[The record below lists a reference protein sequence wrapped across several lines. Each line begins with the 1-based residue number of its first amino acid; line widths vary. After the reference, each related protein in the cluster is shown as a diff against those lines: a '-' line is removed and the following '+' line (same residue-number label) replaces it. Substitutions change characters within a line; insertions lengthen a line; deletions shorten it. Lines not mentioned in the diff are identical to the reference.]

1 MLDSSDFMPLGKAEE
16 WSLDTA
22 TCHLSG
28 CVVEGKSLLKKS
40 LHSQF
45 LMDEKLRTCLRKEYE
60 TGKLLSAETPYVVR
74 YYQLIDTQAECAILM
89 DFVDGLTLDAFI
101 LAQPLYFSDEARL
114 DAFMRQLLD
123 ALKVIHHAQVVHLD
137 IKPTNLLLTSV
148 NSDLRIIDFGLSY
161 ISTYPHTS
169 GLTVNF
175 AAPEQTD
182 GTGEVDCRT
191 DIYAVGK
198 ILEYIQNNQGD
209 NVKTNADSLDGQ
221 KEEAHRHLLK
231 KWQFVMEKCLMP
243 RKEDRWQNI
252 EAILSFW
259 DNENQ
264 IAEER
269 LQRKGLL
276 GKTIFAVA
284 VALLV
289 VVGISAW
296 CVSRKREVTFAD
308 EYGNLYQVKSEDSLT
323 CRLMGRGDTCTNVN
337 LYIEPHISYDGKR
350 YRVVEIADYAFLGD
364 QRLQTLCLPHTLR
377 RIGSRAFRECKQ
389 LLVADIPDEVTN
401 MDNMAFWGCSK
412 LSEVH
417 ISKGLTRI
425 PSSCFSKTG
434 LMKVVVPE
442 GVRSIGYDAFGV
454 CEQLKSVT
462 LPQSL
467 KSIERGVFWRCS
479 SLDSIRIPKNVHEIG
494 QFCLMECNS
503 LKDVY
508 DEAQEPQRVV
518 KLFGKATASHVTLHV
533 PAMSVEAYK
542 KAECWS
548 EVKCIV
554 PTPGK

>member
-1 MLDSSDFMPLGKAEE
+1 MLDSSDFMPLGQVEE

-22 TCHLSG
+22 TCHFSR

-40 LHSQF
+40 LHAQF
-45 LMDEKLRTCLRKEYE
+45 LKDEKLRTCLRKEYE

-74 YYQLIDTQAECAILM
+74 YYQLIDTAEKCAILM

-101 LAQPLYFSDEARL
+101 QAQPLYFSDEARL
-114 DAFMRQLLD
+114 DAFMCQLLE

-137 IKPTNLLLTSV
+137 IKPTNLILSSV
-148 NSDLRIIDFGLSY
+148 NKDLRIIDFGLSY
-161 ISTYPHTS
+161 ISAYPHTS

-198 ILEYIQNNQGD
+198 ILEYIQKNLGD
-209 NVKTNADSLDGQ
+209 DTKKNADSLNVQ
-221 KEEAHRHLLK
+221 KEEAHRHLPK
-231 KWQFVMEKCLMP
+231 VWQIVMNKCLMP

-252 EAILSFW
+252 EEILSFW

-264 IAEER
+264 LEEER
-269 LQRKGLL
+269 LQWKGLL
-276 GKTIFAVA
+276 RKTIFAVV

-296 CVSRKREVTFAD
+296 CVLRKHEVTFAD

-323 CRLMGRGDTCTNVN
+323 CRLMGRGDTCNNVN
-337 LYIEPHISYDGKR
+337 LYIEPNISYDGKL
-350 YRVVEIADYAFLGD
+350 YRVVEIADSAFLGD

-377 RIGSRAFRECKQ
+377 RIGSRAFRECNQ
-389 LLVADIPDEVTN
+389 LVVADIPDEVTS

-425 PSSCFSKTG
+425 PSSCFCKTG
-434 LMKVVVPE
+434 LVNVVVPE
-442 GVRSIGYDAFGV
+442 GARSIGYDAFGI
-454 CEQLKSVT
+454 CEKLKTVT

-467 KSIERGVFWRCS
+467 QSIERGVFWRCS
-479 SLDSIRIPKNVHEIG
+479 ALRSIRIPKNVHEIG
-494 QFCLMECNS
+494 QFCLMECSS
-503 LKDVY
+503 LENVY
-508 DEAQEPQRVV
+508 NEAEEPQQVV
-518 KLFGKATASHVTLHV
+518 KIFGRATAKHVTLHV
-533 PAMSVEAYK
+533 PTIALEAYK
-542 KAECWS
+542 KAECWN

-554 PTPGK
+554 PTSGR

>member
-22 TCHLSG
+22 TCHLSR

-40 LHSQF
+40 LHAQF
-45 LMDEKLRTCLRKEYE
+45 LKDEKLRTCLRKEYE

-74 YYQLIDTQAECAILM
+74 YYQLIDTAEECAILM

-101 LAQPLYFSDEARL
+101 QAQPLYFSDETRL
-114 DAFMRQLLD
+114 DAFMCQLLE

-137 IKPTNLLLTSV
+137 IKPTNLLLSSV
-148 NSDLRIIDFGLSY
+148 NNDLRIIDFGLSY

-198 ILEYIQNNQGD
+198 ILEYIQKNPGD
-209 NVKTNADSLDGQ
+209 DTKKDADSLNVQ
-221 KEEAHRHLLK
+221 KGEAYRQLPK
-231 KWQFVMEKCLMP
+231 IWQIVMNKCLMP

-252 EAILSFW
+252 EEILSFW
-259 DNENQ
+259 GNENHL
-264 IAEER
+264 EEEK

-276 GKTIFAVA
+276 RKTIFAVV

-296 CVSRKREVTFAD
+296 CVSRKHEMTFAD

-323 CRLMGRGDTCTNVN
+323 CRLMGRGDTCNNVN

-350 YRVVEIADYAFLGD
+350 YRVVEIADSAFLGD
-364 QRLQTLCLPHTLR
+364 KRLQTLCLPHTLR
-377 RIGSRAFRECKQ
+377 RIGSRAFRECNQ
-389 LLVADIPDEVTN
+389 LLVADIPDEVTS

-434 LMKVVVPE
+434 LGKVVVPE

-454 CEQLKSVT
+454 CEKLKSVT

-503 LKDVY
+503 LKNVY
-508 DEAQEPQRVV
+508 NEAEEPQQVV

-533 PAMSVEAYK
+533 PEKSFEAYK
-542 KAECWS
+542 KAECWN
-548 EVKCIV
+548 EAKCIV
-554 PTPGK
+554 PTSGK

>member
-1 MLDSSDFMPLGKAEE
+1 
-16 WSLDTA
+16 
-22 TCHLSG
+22 
-28 CVVEGKSLLKKS
+28 
-40 LHSQF
+40 
-45 LMDEKLRTCLRKEYE
+45 
-60 TGKLLSAETPYVVR
+60 
-74 YYQLIDTQAECAILM
+74 
-89 DFVDGLTLDAFI
+89 
-101 LAQPLYFSDEARL
+101 
-114 DAFMRQLLD
+114 
-123 ALKVIHHAQVVHLD
+123 
-137 IKPTNLLLTSV
+137 
-148 NSDLRIIDFGLSY
+148 
-161 ISTYPHTS
+161 
-169 GLTVNF
+169 
-175 AAPEQTD
+175 
-182 GTGEVDCRT
+182 
-191 DIYAVGK
+191 
-198 ILEYIQNNQGD
+198 
-209 NVKTNADSLDGQ
+209 
-221 KEEAHRHLLK
+221 
-231 KWQFVMEKCLMP
+231 MP

-252 EAILSFW
+252 EEILSFW

-264 IAEER
+264 IEEEK

-276 GKTIFAVA
+276 RKTIFAVV

-323 CRLMGRGDTCTNVN
+323 CRLMGRGDTCTNFN
-337 LYIEPHISYDGKR
+337 LYIEPHISYGGKR
-350 YRVVEIADYAFLGD
+350 YRVVEIADNAFLGD

-377 RIGSRAFRECKQ
+377 RIGSRAFRECNQ
-389 LLVADIPDEVTN
+389 LMVADIPDEVTSI
-401 MDNMAFWGCSK
+401 DNMAFWGCSR

-417 ISKGLTRI
+417 LPKGLIRI

-479 SLDSIRIPKNVHEIG
+479 SLDSIRIPRNVHEIG

-518 KLFGKATASHVTLHV
+518 KLFGKAAASHVTLHV
-533 PAMSVEAYK
+533 PAISLEAYK
-542 KAECWS
+542 NAECWN